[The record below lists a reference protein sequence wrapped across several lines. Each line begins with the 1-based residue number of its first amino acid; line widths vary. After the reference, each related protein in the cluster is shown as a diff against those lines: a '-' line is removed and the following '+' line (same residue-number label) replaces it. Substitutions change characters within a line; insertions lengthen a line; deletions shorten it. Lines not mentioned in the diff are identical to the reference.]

1 MSAPESS
8 RARGVDRVVGIFKQ
22 LHIARRPMTMRE
34 LIEATGAPR
43 SSIYELVTIL
53 TEAGWL
59 ETAADGSVFFGR
71 EMHYYGAD
79 YAVHNDLISRAHQA
93 ILALVRNHD
102 ETAQLC
108 MLEGNKYTVV
118 LSENS
123 SRPFNISSDIGVKV
137 PIPWTATGR
146 LLLANLRADE
156 IRALIPDEDFVLDNG
171 RRVEFE
177 DFLRDVQGAAEQG
190 YCCTEGLSHTF
201 RYCMAAP
208 IRDRTGL
215 PVAALCF
222 MTSRD
227 TDPDKRTRMLEDL
240 ITSSKALS
248 QPYVRL

>member
-59 ETAADGSVFFGR
+59 ETSADGSVFFGR

-79 YAVHNDLISRAHQA
+79 YAVHNDLISRAHHA

-146 LLLANLRADE
+146 LLLAHLRADE

-171 RRVEFE
+171 RHVEFE
-177 DFLRDVQGAAEQG
+177 DFLRDVERAAEQG

-208 IRDRTGL
+208 IRDRTSL
-215 PVAALCF
+215 PIAALCF

-227 TDPDKRTRMLEDL
+227 TDPEKRARMLEDL
-240 ITSSKALS
+240 IRSSKALS

>member
-1 MSAPESS
+1 
-8 RARGVDRVVGIFKQ
+8 
-22 LHIARRPMTMRE
+22 MTMRE

-71 EMHYYGAD
+71 EMHYYGSD

-146 LLLANLRADE
+146 LLLAHLRANE
-156 IRALIPDEDFVLDNG
+156 IRALIPDEDFVLDNN

-177 DFLRDVQGAAEQG
+177 EFLSDVERAAELG

-208 IRDRTGL
+208 IRDRSGVA
-215 PVAALCF
+215 VAALCF

-227 TDPDKRTRMLEDL
+227 TAPEKRATMLEDL
-240 ITSSKALS
+240 IRSAKALS
-248 QPYVRL
+248 QPYARL

>member
-59 ETAADGSVFFGR
+59 ETSADGSVFFGR

-79 YAVHNDLISRAHQA
+79 YAVHNDLISRAHHA

-146 LLLANLRADE
+146 LLLAHLRADDS
-156 IRALIPDEDFVLDNG
+156 RADPG
-171 RRVEFE
+171 RR
-177 DFLRDVQGAAEQG
+177 
-190 YCCTEGLSHTF
+190 
-201 RYCMAAP
+201 
-208 IRDRTGL
+208 
-215 PVAALCF
+215 LCP
-222 MTSRD
+222 RQWQA
-227 TDPDKRTRMLEDL
+227 R
-240 ITSSKALS
+240 
-248 QPYVRL
+248 

>member
-146 LLLANLRADE
+146 LLLAHLRADE

-171 RRVEFE
+171 RHVEFE
-177 DFLRDVQGAAEQG
+177 DFLRDVERAAEQG

>member
-8 RARGVDRVVGIFKQ
+8 RARGVDRVIGIFRQ

-53 TEAGWL
+53 AEAGWL

-93 ILALVRNHD
+93 IIALVRDHD

-146 LLLANLRADE
+146 LLLAHLRADE
-156 IRALIPDEDFVLDNG
+156 IRALIPDEDFILDNG

-177 DFLRDVQGAAEQG
+177 NFLRDVGRAAEQG

-208 IRDRTGL
+208 IHDRTGL
-215 PVAALCF
+215 AVAALCF

-227 TDPDKRTRMLEDL
+227 TAPEKRATMLEDL
-240 ITSSKALS
+240 IRSAKALS
-248 QPYVRL
+248 QPYARL